1 MKNSSR
7 GNSPTLP
14 NTRPSKAKLTK
25 AKLTK
30 AGPTMIVN
38 DTEILLPDIAE
49 AEHLA
54 RQLQPSDEEMARC
67 YAEMMERIY
76 LDANELDFAN
86 CAPDRR
92 FFRGEKEAWVYE
104 HGNIAELVFVR

>member
-14 NTRPSKAKLTK
+14 KNKPSKAKLS
-25 AKLTK
+25 K

-38 DTEILLPDIAE
+38 DTEILLPDIAQ

-54 RQLQPSDEEMARC
+54 CQSQPSDEEMARS

-76 LDANELDFAN
+76 LDANELDFAG
-86 CAPDRR
+86 CTPDRR
-92 FFRGEKEAWVYE
+92 FFRGEKESWVYE